1 MKNSCL
7 ILVFIPIIFL
17 FIIGM
22 NSCTHKSELYT
33 NQNISFKKEIIP
45 VLTANCAINSNCH
58 IGSYNF
64 NDHVDLDSNNVYITL
79 TTKGLVNTQNPTA
92 SILYTQINS
101 GIMPKYPASK
111 LSDNQIILI
120 LNWIKQGAINN

>member
-1 MKNSCL
+1 MKNSYLIHAFIL
-7 ILVFIPIIFL
+7 ILFL
-17 FIIGM
+17 FNIGM
-22 NSCTHKSELYT
+22 NACTHKSEQDI
-33 NQNISFKKEIIP
+33 NQNISFNKEIIP

-64 NDHVDLDSNNVYITL
+64 NDHVDLDSNNAYYTLITR
-79 TTKGLVNTQNPTA
+79 GLVNTQYPTA
-92 SILYTQINS
+92 SILYTQING

-111 LSDNQIILI
+111 LSDYQITII